1 MYMDEIENDFHDW
14 KDFSPNI
21 CAVYMETEYRCQGIA
36 GKLLNYVV
44 EDNRKKALWHSI
56 NKIDS

>member
-44 EDNRKKALWHSI
+44 EDNRKRHYGIL
-56 NKIDS
+56 